1 MKQEKKTNWKQIYLA
16 LITITFLMMV
26 AMYLFQNYYK

>member
-1 MKQEKKTNWKQIYLA
+1 MKEEKQTNWKRLYIG
-16 LITITFLMMV
+16 LIVITFLMMF

>member
-1 MKQEKKTNWKQIYLA
+1 MKQEKNTNWKHLYLA